1 MMQADT
7 TLNRPITRDQLVG
20 KRWIWAEIGRATIT
34 NSFYFGDDGR
44 IEVYRHENERS
55 WTLTDGVLRIFHDAG
70 IVMWT
75 CEASSAP
82 DGALMLIARNPNIAD
97 TFSLTEYKGAT
108 RIAPDEI
115 DLVVEAG
122 EATTG
127 PEAVRLVIWDMD
139 DTFWTGTL
147 SEGEIE
153 PIQVHLELIRTLTRR
168 GIVNSICSKNDHDA
182 VERKLRELGIWDEF
196 VFPEISWSAK
206 GAMVKNIIRNA
217 QLRPASVMFIDDNV
231 TNLNEAKFYVAD
243 LQVAEPSAILGLL
256 DDPRFVG
263 KPDPSSSRLARY
275 KVLESKAVEKV
286 AFKGDNENFLRNSQ
300 VTVSFHADVEA
311 QFARVHD
318 LVNRTNQLNFT
329 KRRWSENADEAREQF
344 RTEIESDFYSHSG
357 YVKVS
362 DRYGQYG
369 ICGFYLVSN
378 QVCAHLL
385 FSCRTMNMGVEQF
398 VWNRLGRPYVPVQG
412 AVISDIDMPVDWIEV
427 VEDADRTD
435 DTHATSGDN
444 RLTVCIRGG
453 CDMTMMS
460 NFLKTRVDTI
470 EELNYAYQGWEIATQ
485 PRLVALYDELDSAEN
500 QAIVARLPGLPPQ
513 RFKTDLVTGQA
524 DVYVLSFSQESFH
537 GTYRARSTGL
547 TLPMGHF
554 GLGHNLAVKMNYTA
568 LSYQDILNHGVS
580 GVSQDQWEFFT
591 SEFEFLGGYDPTTFV
606 ADARKV
612 LTDLRRKDK
621 HVIVVGLNSTVG
633 RDQPILDFF
642 AGINVLI
649 EPLAADLGCDYIDIN
664 AIIGTEDDL
673 ANDGQFG
680 GPHFGRH
687 VYLEISHRVL
697 ALIRSRTVERGVAP
711 I

>member
-1 MMQADT
+1 MMQADA
-7 TLNRPITRDQLVG
+7 TLDRPLTREQLVD
-20 KRWIWAEIGRATIT
+20 KRWIWAEVGQGTIT

-44 IEVYRHENERS
+44 IKVYHHPNERS

-70 IVMWT
+70 TLMWT
-75 CEASSAP
+75 LEPSTGP
-82 DGALMLIARNPNIAD
+82 DGSLTLIARNPGVAS
-97 TFSLTEYKGAT
+97 TFSLTEYKGAS
-108 RIAPDEI
+108 RIAPDDIE
-115 DLVVEAG
+115 LVVEG
-122 EATTG
+122 GDVSNG
-127 PEAVRLVIWDMD
+127 PEAVRLVIWDLD

-147 SEGEIE
+147 SEGGIE
-153 PIQVHLELIRTLTRR
+153 PIPAHLELVRTLNRR
-168 GIVNSICSKNDHDA
+168 GIVSAICSKNDHAD

-231 TNLNEAKFYVAD
+231 TNLNEAKFYVPD
-243 LQVAEPSAILGLL
+243 LQVAEPPAIAGLL

-263 KPDPSSSRLARY
+263 KPDPAGSRLARY
-275 KVLESKAVEKV
+275 KVLESKLVEKA
-286 AFKGDNENFLRNSQ
+286 AFKGDNENFLRESQ
-300 VTVSFHADVEA
+300 IKVSFHADVEA

-344 RTEIESDFYSHSG
+344 HREIESDFYSHSG

-378 QVCAHLL
+378 QVCTHLL

-412 AVISDIDMPVDWIEV
+412 SVISDIDMAVDWIEV
-427 VEDADRTD
+427 VEDADRVD
-435 DTHATSGDN
+435 ESDTSSGDR

-485 PRLVALYDELDSAEN
+485 PRLVALHSELENPAN

-547 TLPMGHF
+547 TFPMGHF
-554 GLGHNLAVKMNYTA
+554 GLGHHLSVKMNYTA
-568 LSYQDILNHGVS
+568 LSYQDIINHGVS

-591 SEFEFLGGYDPTTFV
+591 NEFEFMGGYDPATFMT
-606 ADARKV
+606 DARKV
-612 LTDLRRKDK
+612 LTDLRHTGK

-633 RDQPILDFF
+633 RDKAILEFF
-642 AGINVLI
+642 AGINGLV
-649 EPLAADLGCDYIDIN
+649 EPLARELGCDYIDVN
-664 AIIGTEDDL
+664 TIIRTEDDL

-687 VYLEISHRVL
+687 VYLEISHQVL
-697 ALIRSRTVERGVAP
+697 ALIRSPHRRA
-711 I
+711 